1 MNKEKLFKTIF
12 MLLLIIYLCIYFS
25 SVSGLYEYKNYK
37 KVSLTSEQINK
48 FEQDIKDGKPINI
61 DNYIIEER
69 TMHNN
74 KLGNMGK
81 KLSYTISD
89 SMKKVLSTSYDF
101 LSKFVA

>member
-1 MNKEKLFKTIF
+1 MNKEKIFKSIF

-25 SVSGLYEYKNYK
+25 CISGLYEYNNYK
-37 KVSLTSEQINK
+37 KVSLTNEQIIK

-61 DNYIIEER
+61 DNYIVEEKS
-69 TMHNN
+69 MHNN

-89 SMKKVLSTSYDF
+89 SVKKLLSTSYNF
-101 LSKFVA
+101 LSKLVA

>member
-1 MNKEKLFKTIF
+1 MDKEKLFKTIF
-12 MLLLIIYLCIYFS
+12 MFLLIIYLCIYFS

-37 KVSLTSEQINK
+37 KVSLTSAQIER

-61 DNYIIEER
+61 DNYMIEER

-74 KLGNMGK
+74 KLGNAGK

-89 SMKKVLSTSYDF
+89 TMKKVLSSSYDF